1 MPSVIESAGVDTWSL
16 CWYLSDESA
25 PCKAIEELA
34 TEPAARSKL
43 LPDEVAGHR
52 VGWFPG
58 SRMLFAEGHPGG
70 DGLCKGSDLE
80 PAFSALLEGL
90 RDRGVMPES
99 RTVTLPRKLYDGGRL
114 HHGIGFGGVRRLD
127 STVDLAFQDPLE
139 GLAVLG
145 GVAALPMPRMK
156 TKLMREAGGRRV
168 ETVWFHGH
176 GGKRVLGRWYD
187 KGIESGGAARG
198 NWVRPEDQ
206 RRYSV
211 GSRLPLEAVASASF
225 VRDAFVKR
233 FEPLWKA
240 AKGVTVGGAIK
251 LAEKL
256 GQLQE
261 EGVITAGEA
270 KRIAGHLLLDTADA
284 HRQAR
289 STVLGDRAAARKL
302 GLVLADGVVDEV
314 EVELDQVIER
324 ALDSSAWGAQG

>member
-1 MPSVIESAGVDTWSL
+1 MIEAAGVDTWSL
-16 CWYLSDESA
+16 CWYLEDDSPSCRAMEH
-25 PCKAIEELA
+25 LA
-34 TEPAARSKL
+34 TERAARSLL
-43 LPDEVAGHR
+43 LPDRVADHR

-58 SRMLFAEGHPGG
+58 SRLLFAEGHPAEHG
-70 DGLCKGSDLE
+70 GLCASDAL
-80 PAFSALLEGL
+80 PGAFERVLEGL
-90 RDRGVMPES
+90 QQQGIIPVRRSARGA
-99 RTVTLPRKLYDGGRL
+99 RKIYEGGRF
-114 HHGIGFGGVRRLD
+114 GGGYGFGGVRRLD
-127 STVDLAFQDPLE
+127 LTVDLSFGDDPLE
-139 GLAVLG
+139 GIAALA

-187 KGIESGGAARG
+187 KGIESGEAQRGA
-198 NWVRPEDQ
+198 WVRPEDQ

-211 GSRLPLEAVASASF
+211 GSRLPLEAVASATF
-225 VRDAFVKR
+225 ARDAFVKR

-240 AKGVTVGGAIK
+240 ARGVTVGGVIR

-256 GQLQE
+256 GELQE
-261 EGVITAGEA
+261 AGEITPGEA

-289 STVLGDRAAARKL
+289 STVMGDRAAARKL
-302 GLVLADGVVDEV
+302 GLVLADGVIDEV
-314 EVELDQVIER
+314 EVELEDVIER